1 MCMKMT
7 MKDIVSINKEYDEG
21 IVINE
26 GSMLFA
32 LESIKKSQ
40 DWTEQVSYLVRA
52 LLVDHVF
59 KDGNKRTATHL
70 IVSMLEFHP
79 ENIQKLVIG
88 VSKDNVSD
96 IKEIKKRITLEIY

>member
-1 MCMKMT
+1 
-7 MKDIVSINKEYDEG
+7 
-21 IVINE
+21 
-26 GSMLFA
+26 
-32 LESIKKSQ
+32 
-40 DWTEQVSYLVRA
+40 LVRA

-70 IVSMLEFHP
+70 IVSMLERQGFEFHP